1 MAFKTVLVC
10 LNEVDRIPV
19 LLNLAA
25 GIAAKQNAHVVGLYV
40 VPAVR
45 VYPAIGPGMA
55 AQVVE
60 DVREF
65 FNARSDQVKQQFE
78 AHMRQQTIEAEWR
91 LVDSSYPDIAAAV
104 IEHGLQSD
112 LIIVNQVNPESM
124 AGIEL
129 DFTERVVMESGRPV
143 LIVPSFGEFR
153 ECGHTV
159 LVGWNATRE
168 AARAAFDS
176 VPILRHA
183 GAVRV
188 AWVDPQ
194 ESLDGPGF
202 LPGAEL
208 ATALARHGVKVT
220 AEGIPTSGIGAGE
233 ALLSHASDLG
243 ADLLVMGAYGHN
255 RLREYVFGGATRTI
269 LQSMTVPVLMSH

>member
-1 MAFKTVLVC
+1 MAFRTILVC
-10 LNEVDRIPV
+10 LNEVDRVPV

-25 GIAAKQNAHVVGLYV
+25 DIAAKQDAHLVGIYV

-45 VYPAIGPGMA
+45 VYPAIGPGMYV
-55 AQVVE
+55 QVVE

-65 FNARSDQVKQQFE
+65 FKARSDQVKQQFE
-78 AHMRQQTIEAEWR
+78 ARMRNQAIEAEWR
-91 LVDSSYPDIAAAV
+91 PVDSSYPDIADAV

-112 LIIVNQVNPESM
+112 LIIVNQINPESM

-129 DFTERVVMESGRPV
+129 DFTERVIMESGRPV
-143 LIVPSFGEFR
+143 LIIPSYGEFR
-153 ECGHTV
+153 ECGRRV

-168 AARAAFDS
+168 PARAAFDA
-176 VPILRHA
+176 VPILRQA
-183 GAVRV
+183 DAVRV
-188 AWVDPQ
+188 TWVDPQ
-194 ESLDGPGF
+194 KSLDGPGF

-208 ATALARHGVKVT
+208 ATALARHGIDVT
-220 AEGIPTSGIGAGE
+220 AEGMPTSGIGAGE
-233 ALLSHASDLG
+233 ALLSHVSDLG

-255 RLREYVFGGATRTI
+255 RLREYVFGGATWTI

>member
-1 MAFKTVLVC
+1 MMFKTVLVC
-10 LNEVDRIPV
+10 LNEVDRVPV
-19 LLNLAA
+19 LLDVAA

-40 VPAVR
+40 VPAAR
-45 VYPAIGPGMA
+45 VYPAMGAGVV
-55 AQVVE
+55 AQVV
-60 DVREF
+60 DDIREF
-65 FNARSDQVKQQFE
+65 FKARSAEVRQQFD
-78 AHMRQQTIEAEWR
+78 ARIRNQTIEAEWR
-91 LVDSSYPDIAAAV
+91 PVESSYPDIADAV

-124 AGIEL
+124 AGIEP

-143 LIVPSFGEFR
+143 LVIPSFGEFR
-153 ECGHTV
+153 ECGRTV

-168 AARAAFDS
+168 AARAAFDA

-183 GAVRV
+183 DAVRV
-188 AWVDPQ
+188 TWVDPQ
-194 ESLDGPGF
+194 KSLYGPNF

-208 ATALARHGVKVT
+208 ATALARHGINVT
-220 AEGIPTSGIGAGE
+220 AEGMPTSGIGAGE